1 MINYF
6 SKYSLLFI
14 LVLNIGLA
22 QDSGV
27 KQLGGASNESIFTSS
42 KSQTSNPFKD
52 ISSSLINPIERV
64 IDPEEY
70 MLGPND
76 QLILSIPVLDDA
88 NVPLIV
94 SSDNSIVLP
103 RGFGIISLKGKSL
116 KALRKTVDS
125 LFVLRSKAYSNISVS
140 LLKPRSIYV
149 TVTGFVRNP
158 GRFVMT
164 ATDRVTTAIAFA
176 NQIQKE
182 DKAKSIPIIEQD
194 KYSLQ
199 DKYETNQNLDFYINE
214 IAPRKI
220 IIRRNDGTIETAD
233 LAKYK
238 AYGNT
243 INNPLLR
250 EGDEIIIAKVDQ
262 SKPVI
267 SISGAVNNNV
277 LIPYSKGDNA
287 DLMLRLSGGFRDDA
301 DLSKSTISKVSEI
314 GISSNH
320 IDLNY
325 QDSNYTIIPLT
336 GGEQIVVPSTLNS
349 NSKNT
354 GVVNIYGE
362 VNKPSTYSIIDK
374 GTKLSQLIKEAEGF
388 TLSASLEGSYI
399 IREKNKF
406 GFDADRTS
414 DSKVSELS
422 NSNLKFEDSTR
433 FKYDRKLQRNRVSV
447 DFIDL
452 FINNNLNKDV
462 ILFSGDEIFIPANP
476 KNVYVRG
483 RVIRPGWVQFKEGAD
498 YQYYINAAGG
508 LTVASEIGR
517 TIIQKYGTGAWESFE
532 KSKINPGD
540 EVYVPGESD
549 IPARTAFEQISTTV
563 GFISGIAG
571 IIGSIVNIYIALKK

>member
-277 LIPYSKGDNA
+277 LIPYSK
-287 DLMLRLSGGFRDDA
+287 R
-301 DLSKSTISKVSEI
+301 
-314 GISSNH
+314 
-320 IDLNY
+320 
-325 QDSNYTIIPLT
+325 
-336 GGEQIVVPSTLNS
+336 
-349 NSKNT
+349 
-354 GVVNIYGE
+354 
-362 VNKPSTYSIIDK
+362 
-374 GTKLSQLIKEAEGF
+374 
-388 TLSASLEGSYI
+388 
-399 IREKNKF
+399 
-406 GFDADRTS
+406 
-414 DSKVSELS
+414 
-422 NSNLKFEDSTR
+422 
-433 FKYDRKLQRNRVSV
+433 
-447 DFIDL
+447 
-452 FINNNLNKDV
+452 
-462 ILFSGDEIFIPANP
+462 
-476 KNVYVRG
+476 
-483 RVIRPGWVQFKEGAD
+483 
-498 YQYYINAAGG
+498 
-508 LTVASEIGR
+508 
-517 TIIQKYGTGAWESFE
+517 
-532 KSKINPGD
+532 
-540 EVYVPGESD
+540 
-549 IPARTAFEQISTTV
+549 
-563 GFISGIAG
+563 
-571 IIGSIVNIYIALKK
+571 